1 MIAVRGM
8 SVFAYLPAA
17 PAHCP
22 PPPPVDIAAV
32 SGYYSQAAGAMA
44 GLSFTALVL
53 LLGARDDDAHA
64 PRRTPDALM
73 ALFVTLFGLIG
84 AMVTYSV
91 LAGAKPVDGRT
102 AAQELVAGLS
112 FALAIEM
119 LFFAVAL
126 LLEVRPEYAA
136 ISAAARWLTVVV
148 VPAVGLLFLGIGARD
163 NEWYRARPMP
173 LHQGVRAVPTVCDG
187 SMTVQM
193 AALALVAVMVPVL
206 LVVRLTG
213 WRSRWA
219 QAHRSLACAGT
230 LVWNVVTIVLF
241 VAVTLQPEGFVAPR
255 AAVIAFMAVAAV
267 WLTAVGILTQA
278 GSDDPRT
285 TGPGPLADAT
295 AAAEASV
302 NVRRFRWGFV
312 LLKGGDRR

>member
-1 MIAVRGM
+1 MSVVRGLAP
-8 SVFAYLPAA
+8 FASLRADVRG
-17 PAHCP
+17 CP
-22 PPPPVDIAAV
+22 MPPPVDVAEV

-73 ALFVTLFGLIG
+73 ALFVTLFALIG

-91 LAGAKPVDGRT
+91 MAGADPPDGRT

-119 LFFAVAL
+119 LFFSVAL

-148 VPAVGLLFLGIGARD
+148 VPVVGLLFLVIGAQD
-163 NEWYRARPMP
+163 NEWYRARPVKP
-173 LHQGVRAVPTVCDG
+173 SQEAQAVATMCDG
-187 SMTVQM
+187 SMAVPM
-193 AALALVAVMVPVL
+193 AALVLVAGMVPVR

-230 LVWNVVTIVLF
+230 LVWNVVTIMLF
-241 VAVTLQPEGFVAPR
+241 VAVSVQPQGFVVPR
-255 AAVIAFMAVAAV
+255 QAVIAFMAVAAL
-267 WLTAVGILTQA
+267 WLTTVGILTQA

-285 TGPGPLADAT
+285 TGPVPIAEH
-295 AAAEASV
+295 AAAPEAL

-312 LLKGGDRR
+312 LLRGGERR